1 MAYRWA
7 TYCLLLTI
15 CSFVTVTRAAG
26 LRIKVEER
34 QVQSSAQ
41 CNSGYEWAFSGNNDS
56 PCLAAEKVHMV
67 CEGSAHTLEQLLPEH
82 HYNRPSKSTASE
94 CSCSWAAYNLLMA
107 CTACQGQPN
116 SIQRWPYWSRDCGPF
131 ASNAMSLRFSK
142 VADLSPWAQANPAQ
156 WIGGMFSEDQAQGFV
171 QNELPGSKRTASM
184 GAITGGVVAACAV
197 IFLAVSVFWYLRQKK
212 LLWGRA

>member
-1 MAYRWA
+1 MERCSPAPDFVFVVSRVSEELERRLLSHDCAWSFRCVVPGFSKVTHPTISLIPTFMQSSTMAYRWA

-67 CEGSAHTLEQLLPEH
+67 CEGSKTCTDDTHSHYKLLQLTGAHTLEQLLPEH

-94 CSCSWAAYNLLMA
+94 CSWYVQSPMGLMHSAKSTLTRISLFYLLP
-107 CTACQGQPN
+107 Q
-116 SIQRWPYWSRDCGPF
+116 
-131 ASNAMSLRFSK
+131 L
-142 VADLSPWAQANPAQ
+142 L
-156 WIGGMFSEDQAQGFV
+156 
-171 QNELPGSKRTASM
+171 GS
-184 GAITGGVVAACAV
+184 V
-197 IFLAVSVFWYLRQKK
+197 
-212 LLWGRA
+212 